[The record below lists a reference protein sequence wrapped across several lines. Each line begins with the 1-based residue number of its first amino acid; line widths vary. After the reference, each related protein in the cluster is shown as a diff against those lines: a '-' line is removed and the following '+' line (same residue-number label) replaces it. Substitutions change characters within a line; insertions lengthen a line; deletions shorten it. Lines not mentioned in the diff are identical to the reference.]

1 MKNLIFLL
9 KKIFGKKYN
18 IIKSLAK
25 NLHSP
30 IIFFK
35 ILFYNLEKDIISNE
49 KNLKK
54 FNVDINEIKETLKK
68 YNISYDDD
76 FISWHYHT
84 FAGFK
89 KIKQIDKIL
98 EIGTYDGRFTNYLS
112 HIFPNSKITTIDLPD
127 EDSRFKD
134 SYDRD
139 SKSNLN
145 KFLEK
150 RKLNL
155 KPENISFISVDSNKI
170 NDLFEKKSFDL
181 IWIDGDHLNPQ
192 VTKDIN
198 NSIDLL
204 KDNGFLCC
212 DDVYPYR
219 KSSDPYINCDSY
231 NTLND
236 LSEKK
241 ILVNTFLLKRINY
254 RNAIAKKYITISRK
268 I

>member
-18 IIKSLAK
+18 IIKILVK

-30 IIFFK
+30 ITFFN
-35 ILFYNLEKDIISNE
+35 ILFYNLEKDMISNE
-49 KNLKK
+49 KSLKK
-54 FNVDINEIKETLKK
+54 FNIDINEIKEIFKK

-76 FISWHYHT
+76 YISWHYHI

-89 KIKQIDKIL
+89 KIKEIDKIL
-98 EIGTYDGRFTNYLS
+98 EIGTYDARFTNYLS
-112 HIFPNSKITTIDLPD
+112 HIFSNSKITTIDLPD
-127 EDSRFKD
+127 EDPRFID

-139 SKSNLN
+139 SKLTLN

-150 RKLNL
+150 RKINL
-155 KPENISFISVDSNKI
+155 EPENISFISADSNKI

-212 DDVYPYR
+212 DDVVPYK
-219 KSSDPYINCDSY
+219 KSSHPYVSCDSY

-236 LSEKK
+236 LSKKK
-241 ILVNTFLLKRINY
+241 ILANTFILKRISY
-254 RNAIAKKYITISRK
+254 RNVIQESYIAISKKI
-268 I
+268 